1 MGVYFAGGD
10 RLQRGS
16 GVGGLLKLA
25 SRLFSPL
32 ARVAKKAL
40 NSNTGRKIVN
50 AVKEQAIDSSINI
63 ATDIA
68 KGRNLKESLEDEF
81 ENAKSNSKRKAIGI
95 GIDYLKGNTNK
106 RKKRKIELKSK
117 LKRKSHKKNKK
128 KDIFA

>member
-1 MGVYFAGGD
+1 MGVYFDGGG

-16 GVGGLLKLA
+16 GVGGFLKLA

-40 NSNTGRKIVN
+40 ESNTGRKLVK

-68 KGRNLKESLEDEF
+68 KGRNLKDSLEDEF

-95 GIDYLKGNTNK
+95 GLDYLKGNENT
-106 RKKRKIELKSK
+106 RKKRKIQIKSK
-117 LKRKSHKKNKK
+117 LKRKSNKK
-128 KDIFA
+128 TKKRDIFT

>member
-1 MGVYFAGGD
+1 MGVYFDGGD

-16 GVGGLLKLA
+16 GIGGFLKLA

-40 NSNTGRKIVN
+40 NSNTGRKLVK

-68 KGRNLKESLEDEF
+68 KGRNLKDSLEDEF

-95 GIDYLKGNTNK
+95 GLDYLKGNDNT
-106 RKKRKIELKSK
+106 RKKRKIQLKSK
-117 LKRKSHKKNKK
+117 LKRKSNKK
-128 KDIFA
+128 TKKRDIFA

>member
-1 MGVYFAGGD
+1 MGVYFDGGG

-16 GVGGLLKLA
+16 GVGGFLKLA

-40 NSNTGRKIVN
+40 ESNTGRKLVK

-68 KGRNLKESLEDEF
+68 KGRNLKDSLEDEF

-95 GIDYLKGNTNK
+95 GLDYLKGNENT
-106 RKKRKIELKSK
+106 RKKRKIQIKSK
-117 LKRKSHKKNKK
+117 LKRKSNKKN
-128 KDIFA
+128 